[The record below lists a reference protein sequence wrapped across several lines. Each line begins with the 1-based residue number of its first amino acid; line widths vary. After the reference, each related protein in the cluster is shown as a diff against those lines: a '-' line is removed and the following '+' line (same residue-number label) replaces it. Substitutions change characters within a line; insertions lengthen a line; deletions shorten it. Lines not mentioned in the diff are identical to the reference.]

1 MTSPQTEHNEQKQDE
16 DLPVVSPE
24 QTDDQEKS
32 PEVTLFNLSVD
43 YSPMPNVHMNRG
55 NPLGAPKDKTPLTGT
70 YHLSL
75 PTLEV
80 NEYSKVIEQY
90 PNQKIPL
97 TSQETVQWAHNA
109 DMSKHLFLSGGA
121 FNECFK
127 REDSDWKQGLEVGA
141 DVLRADRPKFGE
153 SSGREMTGEEAR
165 LFFRAAISSGDRA
178 RIPLYHTGIWIV
190 IKAPTER
197 ELEMLELRLAREKVN
212 YGWRSLGHVYSS
224 QQVFFAEALIDFIL
238 DHVITTSYY
247 DSTPETL
254 KKLILQPDYM
264 QMVYGLLCAMYP
276 DGHVYEQSCMVDPT
290 KCRHVESGVVSF
302 GKMEFV
308 DNRKFTEFQRQHMR
322 KRNPRSQSKADV
334 ERYQSEHQYNRD
346 NVVTLKGDIVV
357 ELKVPTLEEYI
368 KSGHGWVNGMIESID
383 AAFSKELNANERMM
397 AIIRQTNVSALQQY
411 AHWVRQLS
419 DIANDRHIVDRE
431 TLEETLADL
440 TGDDVVY
447 DNFTKGV
454 KNYMDRNYICAH
466 GLPKAPCPSCGDTP
480 SEELSRHPHVFP
492 IDLVEVFFTL
502 VAQRLQRMVSRQ
514 VQ

>member
-1 MTSPQTEHNEQKQDE
+1 MTSPQTENNEQNQEE
-16 DLPVVSPE
+16 DLPIETPVPN
-24 QTDDQEKS
+24 DDLEKS

-43 YSPMPNVHMNRG
+43 YSPMAGVDMNRG
-55 NPLGAPKDKTPLTGT
+55 NPLGAPRDKTALTGT

-75 PTLEV
+75 PTLEAE
-80 NEYSKVIEQY
+80 EYSKVIEQY
-90 PNQKIPL
+90 PNLRVPFS
-97 TSQETVQWAHNA
+97 SQEAVQWATNA
-109 DMSKHLFLSGGA
+109 DLSKHLFLSGGA
-121 FNECFK
+121 FNNCFN
-127 REDSDWKQGLEVGA
+127 REEAEWKQGLVVGS

-153 SSGREMTGEEAR
+153 SSGRELTGEEAR

-178 RIPLYHTGIWIV
+178 RIPLYHTGIWIT

-197 ELEMLELRLAREKVN
+197 ELEMLDLRLAREKVN
-212 YGWRSLGHVYSS
+212 YGWRSLGHVFSS
-224 QQVFFAEALIDFIL
+224 QQVFFAETLIDFIL
-238 DHVITTSYY
+238 EHVITTSYY
-247 DSTPETL
+247 DSAPETL
-254 KKLILQPDYM
+254 RKVILQPDYM

-276 DGHVYEQSCMVDPT
+276 DGHMYEQSCMVDPT

-308 DNRKFTEFQRQHMR
+308 DNRQFTDFQRQHMR

-334 ERYQSEHQYNRD
+334 ERYQSEHKYNRD
-346 NVVTLKGDIVV
+346 NVVKLKGDIVV

-368 KSGHGWVNGMIESID
+368 KSGHGWINGMVESID
-383 AAFSKELNANERMM
+383 SAFGKELNANERMM

-411 AHWVRQLS
+411 SHWVRQLS
-419 DIANDRHIVDRE
+419 DVSSDRHVVDRE

-440 TGDDVVY
+440 TSDDAIY

-454 KNYMDRNYICAH
+454 KAYMDRNYICAH
-466 GLPKAPCPSCGDTP
+466 GLPKMPCPSCGESP

-502 VAQRLQRMVSRQ
+502 VAQRLQRMAIRLAQ
-514 VQ
+514 